1 MNFEKDQTSKRS
13 HSEGEKGHKSF
24 ASSLRRS
31 VDGNNT
37 SSSYNSTDATKE
49 YEEAMK
55 SLRRKPTV
63 LPSSPVS
70 VLKLSDLRSKSRVVV
85 KVCNFVV

>member
-1 MNFEKDQTSKRS
+1 MNFEEDQSSKRS
-13 HSEGEKGHKSF
+13 YIEREKVHKSF
-24 ASSLRRS
+24 GSSLRRRC
-31 VDGNNT
+31 VDANDA

-49 YEEAMK
+49 YEDAMK

-70 VLKLSDLRSKSRVVV
+70 V
-85 KVCNFVV
+85 